1 MVRGLPLYPYPYP
14 YFYALLERHLMTH
27 AQRSAL
33 EVLSVLCQARPAPVK
48 ALAEHL
54 IPDLEP
60 ITVLKSH
67 TGLVMLPY
75 IDTVQ
80 ETPFHLGE
88 IMGCEVHLAIEGG
101 EGYAVCMGRDL
112 EFATALALIDAALST
127 SHEQASIYTLADQE
141 AAYQAEQDAQILR
154 AVATTRVEMETF

>member
-1 MVRGLPLYPYPYP
+1 MLPFMPKSARGTPIIMT
-14 YFYALLERHLMTH
+14 YAE
-27 AQRSAL
+27 RSAL
-33 EVLSVLCQARPAPVK
+33 EVLSILCQARVAPVK

-75 IDTVQ
+75 TDTVQ

-88 IMGCEVHLAIEGG
+88 IMASEVHLVVNGG

-112 EFATALALIDAALST
+112 EFATALAVIDAALAT
-127 SHEQASIYTLADQE
+127 GHDREAIYALADQE
-141 AAYQAEQDAQILR
+141 AAFQAAQDEKTLR